1 MIHTR
6 FALRR
11 PVTTLMTF
19 IAIAL
24 IGVIALR
31 LLPLELFPDIRFP
44 GLQVTIPYAG
54 STPEEVEELITR
66 PAEEAIATLSGI
78 KEIRSTSSET
88 GAQLVVLFEWDR
100 DPSAIGFEVRTK
112 LESIKHEFP
121 PSANRILTN
130 MFAAGDD
137 RAVAIRI
144 ASKEDLTR
152 QYDTLDRYLKKPLER
167 LDGVA
172 RVSLEGVEP
181 LELRILVDPVRLA
194 AYGVDVARLRDSL
207 EGANFSVS
215 AGEVTGGSQRFLVRP
230 IGEFRTID
238 DVRDFIVTGNVRLR
252 DIADVSMVTPELT
265 VGRHLNGRT
274 GVGLD
279 VFKGTGANIVDV
291 ADRVVKVVEEQHKLP
306 QLQGVEIIV
315 LQNQAESIRSSL
327 SELRNAGLIG
337 AGLALVV
344 LFLFLRDWPTTLI
357 VGLAVPFS
365 LLITVAAMYFLGFSL
380 NILTMMG
387 MLLAIGLL
395 VDNAVVVTESIFRH
409 RQTAGA
415 DPVATTLSGV
425 TEVGLAV
432 LAGTLSTV
440 IVFLPIIF
448 GEESEISIFM
458 VHVAVPIVV
467 SMLASLLVAQTIIP
481 TLTSRFPPPP
491 AIRSGSVFARIQ
503 EWYLRRLDWMFS
515 HKWWS
520 ALVVVL
526 IVLSP
531 VALFPTGLLK
541 FDMFPQDPSDRMFL
555 PYHIDGTYPLP
566 RVEEAVTRV
575 ERYLEENRER
585 FGIELVYSY
594 FLPDDASSTIKFK
607 PKDQLPMDPREIVK
621 EIEKG
626 MPEIIIGK
634 PSFRFDEDQ
643 GGTGSFSMRLTGEST
658 EQLVTLSHAVVQ
670 RLKDVKGLE
679 SPRSAPKAGEHEVQ
693 VVVDRDRAAR
703 LGLSPQAVAQ
713 TIAVAMRGDPLKEF
727 RADDREVQM
736 RLAFRADTR
745 QTLEDLAATPLY
757 LPDGT
762 RSSLGAVA
770 TFRIDQTA
778 RTIERVDQLTSVV
791 IEGNIAEKSS
801 LDDVKKGV
809 DAVMKEFPLP
819 PGVAWQYGRSVEDS
833 DDTAQT
839 MQTNILLAIALIFLV
854 MASLFESLLYPVSI
868 ITSIVFAIVGVFWG
882 LAITRT
888 SVSFMAMLGIMI
900 LIGVIVN
907 IGIVLIA
914 HVIDLRK
921 EGLNRHDAI
930 IEAARHRL
938 RPILMTTV
946 VTLLAMLPLAV
957 GHTQVGGD
965 GPAYY
970 PMARALMSGLFFGSV
985 TSLFFVPLFYVW
997 LDDMNIW
1004 RQRIRLYGRGPEG
1017 TRPFSGEVSPGPGAG
1032 R

>member
-1 MIHTR
+1 MVHTR

-24 IGVIALR
+24 IGVIATW

-44 GLQVTIPYAG
+44 GIQITIPYAG
-54 STPEEVEELITR
+54 STPEEVEQLITR

-88 GAQLVVLFEWDR
+88 GAELTVFFEWGR
-100 DPSAIGFEVRTK
+100 DPAAVGFEVRTK
-112 LESIKHEFP
+112 LESIRHEFP
-121 PSANRILTN
+121 PSANRVLTR

-137 RAVAIRI
+137 RVVAIRI
-144 ASKEDLTR
+144 ASQEDLTR

-194 AYGVDVARLRDSL
+194 AFGVDISHLRDSL

-215 AGEVTGGSQRFLVRP
+215 AGEVTGGEQRFLVRP
-230 IGEFRTID
+230 LGEFQTLE
-238 DVRDFIVTGNVRLR
+238 DVRNFIVTGNVRLR
-252 DIADVSMVTPELT
+252 DIADVNLVTPELT
-265 VGRHLNGRT
+265 VGRHLNGRP

-279 VFKGTGANIVDV
+279 VFKSTGANIVEV
-291 ADRVVKVVEEQHKLP
+291 ADRVMAVVGEQRKLP
-306 QLQGVEIIV
+306 QLQGIDIIV
-315 LQNQAESIRSSL
+315 LQNQSENIHSSL

-344 LFLFLRDWPTTLI
+344 LFLFLRHWPTTLI
-357 VGLAVPFS
+357 VALAVPFS

-409 RQTAGA
+409 RQMPGA
-415 DPVATTLSGV
+415 EPIASTLSGV
-425 TEVGLAV
+425 TEVGVAV

-448 GEESEISIFM
+448 GEESQISIFM

-467 SMLASLLVAQTIIP
+467 AMLASLLVAQTIIP
-481 TLTSRFPPPP
+481 TLTARFPPPP
-491 AIRSGSVFARIQ
+491 AIKSGSYFARIQ
-503 EWYLRRLDWMFS
+503 EWYLSKLDWLFR
-515 HKWWS
+515 HKWWA
-520 ALVVVL
+520 ALFVLL
-526 IVLSP
+526 IVASP
-531 VALFPTGLLK
+531 VPLFATGLVK
-541 FDMFPQDPSDRMFL
+541 VDMFPQDASDRLYL
-555 PYHIDGTYPLP
+555 PYHIEGTYPLA
-566 RVEEAVTRV
+566 RTEAAVTRV
-575 ERYLEENRER
+575 EQYLEANRER
-585 FGIELVYSY
+585 FGIELIYSY
-594 FLPDDASSTIKFK
+594 FLPDEASSVIKLK
-607 PKDQLPMDPREIVK
+607 PRDELPMAPRDLMK

-626 MPEIIIGK
+626 LPEIIIGK

-643 GGTGSFSMRLTGEST
+643 EQTGAFSMRLTGEST
-658 EQLVTLSHAVVQ
+658 EELVALSRVVAQ
-670 RLKDVKGLE
+670 RLRDVKGFD
-679 SPRSAPKAGEHEVQ
+679 SVRSTAKAGEHEVQ
-693 VVVDRDRAAR
+693 VIVDRERAAL
-703 LGLSPQAVAQ
+703 LGLSPQVVAQ

-727 RADDREVQM
+727 RSDDREIQM
-736 RLAFRADTR
+736 RLAFRADSR

-762 RSSLGAVA
+762 RSTLGAVA
-770 TFRIDQTA
+770 GFRIDQTA
-778 RTIERVDQLTSVV
+778 RTIERVDRLTSVV
-791 IEGNIAEKSS
+791 IEGIVSDGSS
-801 LDDVKKGV
+801 LDEVKKGV
-809 DAVMKEFPLP
+809 EAAMDQFPLP
-819 PGVAWQYGRSVEDS
+819 PGVGWKYGRSVEDS
-833 DDTAQT
+833 DDTAAT
-839 MQTNILLAIALIFLV
+839 MQMNILLAVALIFLV

-868 ITSIVFAIVGVFWG
+868 ITSIIFAIVGVFWG

-888 SVSFMAMLGIMI
+888 QMSFMAMLGIMI

-921 EGLNRHDAI
+921 EGMNRHDAI
-930 IEAARHRL
+930 LEAARHRL
-938 RPILMTTV
+938 RPIMMTTV

-957 GHTQVGGD
+957 GDTQIGGD

-970 PMARALMSGLFFGSV
+970 PMARALMSGLLFGSV

-1004 RQRIRLYGRGPEG
+1004 RQRIRLFSRGG
-1017 TRPFSGEVSPGPGAG
+1017 VQAAGA

>member
-1 MIHTR
+1 VIHTR

-24 IGVIALR
+24 IGVIAMR

-88 GAQLVVLFEWDR
+88 GAEIVVLFQWDR
-100 DPSAIGFEVRTK
+100 DPSAIGFAVRTK

-137 RAVAIRI
+137 RVVSIRI
-144 ASKEDLTR
+144 ASSEDLTR
-152 QYDTLDRYLKKPLER
+152 QYDTLDRYLKKPVER

-181 LELRILVDPVRLA
+181 LEMRILIDPVRLA
-194 AYGVDVARLRDSL
+194 AHGVDVARLRDAL
-207 EGANFSVS
+207 QGANFSVS
-215 AGEVTGGSQRFLVRP
+215 AGEVTGGGQRFLVRP

-252 DIADVSMVTPELT
+252 DIADVRLVTPDLT

-279 VFKGTGANIVDV
+279 VFKATGANIVDV
-291 ADRVVKVVEEQHKLP
+291 ADRVMKVVDEQRKLP
-306 QLQGVEIIV
+306 QLQGIDVIV

-327 SELRNAGLIG
+327 DELRNAGLIG

-344 LFLFLRDWPTTLI
+344 LFLFLRDWPTTAI
-357 VGLAVPFS
+357 VALAVPFS

-409 RQTAGA
+409 RQAPGA
-415 DPVATTLSGV
+415 DPVATTLAGV
-425 TEVGLAV
+425 SEVGLAV

-448 GEESEISIFM
+448 GQESEISVFM
-458 VHVAVPIVV
+458 VHVAVPIVI

-481 TLTSRFPPPP
+481 TLTARFPPPP
-491 AIRSGSVFARIQ
+491 PIRAGSFFARIQ
-503 EWYLRRLDWMFS
+503 GWYLRRLDWMFS

-520 ALVVVL
+520 ALAVVL
-526 IVLSP
+526 TVLSP
-531 VALFPTGLLK
+531 AVLFPTGLLK
-541 FDMFPQDPSDRMFL
+541 VDMFPQDPSDRAFL
-555 PYHIDGTYPLP
+555 LYHIEGTYPLA

-575 ERYLEENRER
+575 ENYLEANKER
-585 FGIELVYSY
+585 FGIDLVYSY
-594 FLPDDASSTIKFK
+594 FQPDEASSSIKFK
-607 PKDQLPMDPREIVK
+607 PRDQMPKDPREIVT

-626 MPEIIIGK
+626 LPEIIIGK

-643 GGTGSFSMRLTGEST
+643 NQTGAFSMRLTGGST
-658 EQLVTLSHAVVQ
+658 EQLVALAKDVVR
-670 RLKDVKGLE
+670 RLRDVKGLE
-679 SPRSAPKAGEHEVQ
+679 SPRSTAKAGEHEIQ
-693 VVVDRDRAAR
+693 VIVDRDRAAR
-703 LGLSPQAVAQ
+703 LGLSAQAVAQ

-727 RADDREVQM
+727 RADDREIQM
-736 RLAFRADTR
+736 RLAFRADNR
-745 QTLEDLAATPLY
+745 QTMEDLAATPLY

-762 RSSLGAVA
+762 RSSIGAVA
-770 TFRIDQTA
+770 SFRMDQTA

-791 IEGNIAEKSS
+791 IEGIIAEKSS
-801 LDDVKKGV
+801 LDEVKKGV
-809 DAVMKEFPLP
+809 DAAMKEFPMP
-819 PGVAWQYGRSVEDS
+819 PGVSWQYGRSVEDS

-839 MQTNILLAIALIFLV
+839 MQTNILLAVALIFLV

-888 SVSFMAMLGIMI
+888 PMSFMSMLGIMI

-921 EGLNRHDAI
+921 EGMNRHDAI

-957 GHTQVGGD
+957 GDTQVGGE

-997 LDDMNIW
+997 LDDLNIW
-1004 RQRIRLYGRGPEG
+1004 RQRVRLHAERAKVTVP
-1017 TRPFSGEVSPGPGAG
+1017 
-1032 R
+1032 

>member
-19 IAIAL
+19 IAVSL
-24 IGVIALR
+24 IGVIAMR

-44 GLQVTIPYAG
+44 GLQVTIPYSG

-88 GAQLVVLFEWDR
+88 GAELVVLFQWDR
-100 DPSAIGFEVRTK
+100 DPSAVGFAVRTK

-121 PSANRILTN
+121 PSANRILTQ

-137 RAVAIRI
+137 RVLAVRI
-144 ASKEDLTR
+144 SSNEDLTR

-181 LELRILVDPVRLA
+181 LELRILVDPVRIA
-194 AYGVDVARLRDSL
+194 AYGVDVARLRDAL

-215 AGEVTGGSQRFLVRP
+215 AGEVTGGQQRFLVRP
-230 IGEFRTID
+230 IGEFRTIE
-238 DVRDFIVTGNVRLR
+238 DVRNFIVAGNVRLR
-252 DIADVSMVTPELT
+252 DVADVNLVTPELT
-265 VGRHLNGRT
+265 VGRHLNGRP

-279 VFKGTGANIVDV
+279 VFKSTGANIVDV
-291 ADRVVKVVEEQHKLP
+291 ADRVMAVVEEQRKLP
-306 QLQGVEIIV
+306 QLQGVQVIV
-315 LQNQAESIRSSL
+315 LQNQSENIKSSL
-327 SELRNAGLIG
+327 GELRNAGLIG

-344 LFLFLRDWPTTLI
+344 LFLFLRDVPTTLI
-357 VGLAVPFS
+357 VSLAVPFS

-409 RQTAGA
+409 RQAAGA
-415 DPVATTLSGV
+415 DAVGATLSGV

-448 GEESEISIFM
+448 GQESEISIFM
-458 VHVAVPIVV
+458 VHVAVPIVI

-481 TLTSRFPPPP
+481 TLTARFPSPPP
-491 AIRSGSVFARIQ
+491 IKAGSYFARVQ
-503 EWYLRRLDWMFS
+503 SWYLRRLDWMFA

-520 ALVVVL
+520 ALFVVL
-526 IVLSP
+526 TVLSP
-531 VALFPTGLLK
+531 VPLFASKILK
-541 FDMFPQDPSDRMFL
+541 MDMFPQDASDRLFL
-555 PYHIDGTYPLP
+555 PYHIEGTYPLE
-566 RVEEAVTRV
+566 RTEEAVSRV
-575 ERYLEENRER
+575 EKYLEDNKDR
-585 FGIELVYSY
+585 FGIDLIYSY
-594 FLPDDASSTIKFK
+594 YLPDEASSVIRLK
-607 PKDQLPMDPREIVK
+607 PREELPMDPRDLMK

-643 GGTGSFSMRLTGEST
+643 GQTGSFSMRLTGEST
-658 EQLVTLSHAVVQ
+658 EALVALSGAVVQ
-670 RLKDVKGLE
+670 RLRDVKGFD
-679 SPRSAPKAGEHEVQ
+679 SVRSTAKAGEHEIQ
-693 VVVDRDRAAR
+693 VLVDRDRASR

-727 RADDREVQM
+727 RADDREIQM
-736 RLAFRADTR
+736 RLAFRADNR
-745 QTLEDLAATPLY
+745 QSLEDLASTPLY

-762 RSSLGAVA
+762 RSNLGAVA
-770 TFRIDQTA
+770 TFRIDKSA
-778 RTIERVDQLTSVV
+778 RTIERVNQLTSVV
-791 IEGNIAEKSS
+791 IEGIISEKSS

-809 DAVMKEFPLP
+809 DAVMKEYPLP
-819 PGVAWQYGRSVEDS
+819 PGVGWEYGRSVQDS
-833 DDTAQT
+833 DDTAKT
-839 MQTNILLAIALIFLV
+839 MQTNILLAVALIFLV

-868 ITSIVFAIVGVFWG
+868 ISSIIFAIVGVFWG
-882 LAITRT
+882 LAITQT
-888 SVSFMAMLGIMI
+888 PVSFMAMLGIMI

-914 HVIDLRK
+914 HVLDLRK
-921 EGLNRHDAI
+921 EGMNRHDAI
-930 IEAARHRL
+930 LEAARHRL

-957 GHTQVGGD
+957 GHTQIGGD

-970 PMARALMSGLFFGSV
+970 PMARALMSGLAFGSV

-997 LDDMNIW
+997 LDDVNVW
-1004 RQRIRLYGRGPEG
+1004 RQRVKLHSRGGQPAAES
-1017 TRPFSGEVSPGPGAG
+1017 T
-1032 R
+1032 

>member
-19 IAIAL
+19 IAVSL
-24 IGVIALR
+24 IGVIAMR

-44 GLQVTIPYAG
+44 GLQVTIPYSG

-88 GAQLVVLFEWDR
+88 GAELVVLFQWDR
-100 DPSAIGFEVRTK
+100 DPSAVGFAVRTK

-121 PSANRILTN
+121 PSANRILTQ

-137 RAVAIRI
+137 RVLAVRI
-144 ASKEDLTR
+144 SSNEDLTR

-181 LELRILVDPVRLA
+181 LELRILVDPVRIA
-194 AYGVDVARLRDSL
+194 AYGVDVARLRDAL

-215 AGEVTGGSQRFLVRP
+215 AGEVTGGQQRFLVRP
-230 IGEFRTID
+230 IGEFRTIE
-238 DVRDFIVTGNVRLR
+238 DVRNFIVAGNVRLR
-252 DIADVSMVTPELT
+252 DVADVNLVTPELT
-265 VGRHLNGRT
+265 VGRHLNGRP

-279 VFKGTGANIVDV
+279 VFKSTGANIVDV
-291 ADRVVKVVEEQHKLP
+291 ADRVMAVVEEQRKLP
-306 QLQGVEIIV
+306 QLQGVQVIV
-315 LQNQAESIRSSL
+315 LQNQSENIKSSL
-327 SELRNAGLIG
+327 GELRNAGLIG

-344 LFLFLRDWPTTLI
+344 LFLFLRDVPTTLI
-357 VGLAVPFS
+357 VSLAVPFS

-409 RQTAGA
+409 RQAAGA
-415 DPVATTLSGV
+415 DAVGATLSGV

-448 GEESEISIFM
+448 GQESEISIFM
-458 VHVAVPIVV
+458 VHVAVPIVI

-481 TLTSRFPPPP
+481 TLTARFPSPPP
-491 AIRSGSVFARIQ
+491 IKAGSYFARVQ
-503 EWYLRRLDWMFS
+503 SWYLRRLDWMFA

-520 ALVVVL
+520 ALFVVL
-526 IVLSP
+526 TVLSP
-531 VALFPTGLLK
+531 VPLFASKILK
-541 FDMFPQDPSDRMFL
+541 MDMFPQDASDRLFL
-555 PYHIDGTYPLP
+555 PYHIEGTYPLE
-566 RVEEAVTRV
+566 RTEEAVSRV
-575 ERYLEENRER
+575 EKYLEDNKDR
-585 FGIELVYSY
+585 FGIDLIYSY
-594 FLPDDASSTIKFK
+594 YLPDEASSVIRLK
-607 PKDQLPMDPREIVK
+607 PREELPMDPRDLMK

-634 PSFRFDEDQ
+634 PSFRFDEEQ
-643 GGTGSFSMRLTGEST
+643 EQTGSFSMRLTGEST
-658 EQLVTLSHAVVQ
+658 EALVALSGAVVQ
-670 RLKDVKGLE
+670 RLRDVKGFD
-679 SPRSAPKAGEHEVQ
+679 SVRSTAKAGEHEIQ
-693 VVVDRDRAAR
+693 VLVDRDRASR

-727 RADDREVQM
+727 RADDREIQM
-736 RLAFRADTR
+736 RLAFRADNR
-745 QTLEDLAATPLY
+745 QSLEDLASTPLY

-762 RSSLGAVA
+762 RSNLGAVA
-770 TFRIDQTA
+770 TFRIDKSA
-778 RTIERVDQLTSVV
+778 RTIERVNQLTSVV
-791 IEGNIAEKSS
+791 IEGIISEKSS

-809 DAVMKEFPLP
+809 DAVMKEYPLP
-819 PGVAWQYGRSVEDS
+819 PGVGWEYGRSVQDS
-833 DDTAQT
+833 DDTAKT
-839 MQTNILLAIALIFLV
+839 MQTNILLAVALIFLV

-868 ITSIVFAIVGVFWG
+868 ISSIIFAIVGVFWG
-882 LAITRT
+882 LAITQT
-888 SVSFMAMLGIMI
+888 PVSFMAMLGIMI

-914 HVIDLRK
+914 HVLDLRK
-921 EGLNRHDAI
+921 EGMNRHDAI
-930 IEAARHRL
+930 LEAARHRL

-957 GHTQVGGD
+957 GHTQIGGD

-970 PMARALMSGLFFGSV
+970 PMARALMSGLAFGSV

-997 LDDMNIW
+997 LDDVNVW
-1004 RQRIRLYGRGPEG
+1004 RQRVKLHSRGGQPAAES
-1017 TRPFSGEVSPGPGAG
+1017 T
-1032 R
+1032 

>member
-19 IAIAL
+19 IAVSL
-24 IGVIALR
+24 IGVIAMR

-44 GLQVTIPYAG
+44 GLQVTIPYSG

-88 GAQLVVLFEWDR
+88 GAELVVLFQWDR
-100 DPSAIGFEVRTK
+100 DPSAVGFAVRTK

-121 PSANRILTN
+121 PSANRILTQ

-137 RAVAIRI
+137 RVLAVRI
-144 ASKEDLTR
+144 SSNEDLTR

-181 LELRILVDPVRLA
+181 LELRILVDPVRIA
-194 AYGVDVARLRDSL
+194 AYGVDVARLRDAL

-215 AGEVTGGSQRFLVRP
+215 AGEVTGGQQRFLVRP
-230 IGEFRTID
+230 IGEFRTIE
-238 DVRDFIVTGNVRLR
+238 DVRNFIVAGNVRLR
-252 DIADVSMVTPELT
+252 DVADVNLVTPELT
-265 VGRHLNGRT
+265 VGRHLNGRP

-279 VFKGTGANIVDV
+279 VFKSTGANIVDV
-291 ADRVVKVVEEQHKLP
+291 ADRVMAVVEEQRKLP
-306 QLQGVEIIV
+306 QLQGVQVIV
-315 LQNQAESIRSSL
+315 LQNQSENIKSSL
-327 SELRNAGLIG
+327 GELRNAGLIG

-344 LFLFLRDWPTTLI
+344 LFLFLRDVPTTLI
-357 VGLAVPFS
+357 VSLAVPFS

-409 RQTAGA
+409 RQAAGA
-415 DPVATTLSGV
+415 DAVGATLSGV

-448 GEESEISIFM
+448 GQESEISIFM
-458 VHVAVPIVV
+458 VHVAVPIVI

-481 TLTSRFPPPP
+481 TLTARFPSPPP
-491 AIRSGSVFARIQ
+491 IKAGSYFARVQ
-503 EWYLRRLDWMFS
+503 SWYLRRLDWMFA

-520 ALVVVL
+520 ALFVL
-526 IVLSP
+526 LTVLSP
-531 VALFPTGLLK
+531 VPLFASKILK
-541 FDMFPQDPSDRMFL
+541 MDMFPQDASDRLFL
-555 PYHIDGTYPLP
+555 PYHIEGTYPLE
-566 RVEEAVTRV
+566 RTEEAVSRV
-575 ERYLEENRER
+575 EKYLEDNKDR
-585 FGIELVYSY
+585 FGIDLIYSY
-594 FLPDDASSTIKFK
+594 YLPDEASSVIRLK
-607 PKDQLPMDPREIVK
+607 PREELPMDPRDLMK

-634 PSFRFDEDQ
+634 PSFRFDEEQ
-643 GGTGSFSMRLTGEST
+643 EQTGSFSMRLTGEST
-658 EQLVTLSHAVVQ
+658 EALVALSGAVVQ
-670 RLKDVKGLE
+670 RLRDVKGFD
-679 SPRSAPKAGEHEVQ
+679 SVRSTAKAGEHEIQ
-693 VVVDRDRAAR
+693 VLVDRDRASR

-727 RADDREVQM
+727 RADDREIQM
-736 RLAFRADTR
+736 RLAFRADNR
-745 QTLEDLAATPLY
+745 QSLEDLASTPLY

-762 RSSLGAVA
+762 RSNLGAVA
-770 TFRIDQTA
+770 TFRIDKSA
-778 RTIERVDQLTSVV
+778 RTIERVNQLTSVV
-791 IEGNIAEKSS
+791 IEGIISEKSS

-809 DAVMKEFPLP
+809 DAVMKEYPLP
-819 PGVAWQYGRSVEDS
+819 PGVGWEYGRSVQDS
-833 DDTAQT
+833 DDTAKT
-839 MQTNILLAIALIFLV
+839 MQTNILLAVALIFLV

-868 ITSIVFAIVGVFWG
+868 ISSIIFAIVGVFWG
-882 LAITRT
+882 LAITQT
-888 SVSFMAMLGIMI
+888 PVSFMAMLGIMI

-914 HVIDLRK
+914 HVLDLRK
-921 EGLNRHDAI
+921 EGMNRHDAI
-930 IEAARHRL
+930 LEAARHRL

-957 GHTQVGGD
+957 GHTQIGGD

-970 PMARALMSGLFFGSV
+970 PMARALMSGLAFGSV

-997 LDDMNIW
+997 LDDVNVW
-1004 RQRIRLYGRGPEG
+1004 RQRVKLHSRGGQPAAES
-1017 TRPFSGEVSPGPGAG
+1017 T
-1032 R
+1032 

>member
-44 GLQVTIPYAG
+44 GLQVTIPYSG

-88 GAQLVVLFEWDR
+88 GAQLVVLFQWDR
-100 DPSAIGFEVRTK
+100 DPSAVGFEVRTK

-121 PSANRILTN
+121 PSANRILTQ

-137 RAVAIRI
+137 RVLAVRI
-144 ASKEDLTR
+144 SSEEDMTR

-194 AYGVDVARLRDSL
+194 AYGVDVARLRDAL

-215 AGEVTGGSQRFLVRP
+215 AGEVTGGRQRFLVRP

-252 DIADVSMVTPELT
+252 DIAEVAMVTPELT
-265 VGRHLNGRT
+265 VGRHLNGRP

-279 VFKGTGANIVDV
+279 VFKTTGANIVDV
-291 ADRVVKVVEEQHKLP
+291 ADRVMAVVEEQRKLP
-306 QLQGVEIIV
+306 QLQGIDIIV
-315 LQNQAESIRSSL
+315 LQNQSENIKSSL
-327 SELRNAGLIG
+327 GELRNAGLIG

-409 RQTAGA
+409 RQVAGA
-415 DPVATTLSGV
+415 DAVGSTLAGV

-448 GEESEISIFM
+448 GEESEISVFM

-481 TLTSRFPPPP
+481 TLTARFPPPP
-491 AIRSGSVFARIQ
+491 PIRSGSAFARIQ
-503 EWYLRRLDWMFS
+503 DWYLRRLDWMFS

-520 ALVVVL
+520 ALFVVL
-526 IVLSP
+526 TVLSP
-531 VALFPTGLLK
+531 VPLFATKLVK
-541 FDMFPQDPSDRMFL
+541 MDMFPQDASNRLFL
-555 PYHIDGTYPLP
+555 PYHIEGTYPLA

-575 ERYLEENRER
+575 ETYLEANKDR
-585 FGIELVYSY
+585 FGIDLIYSY
-594 FLPDDASSTIKFK
+594 YLPDEASSVIRLK
-607 PKDQLPMDPREIVK
+607 PRDELPMDPRDLMK

-634 PSFRFDEDQ
+634 PSFRFDEQQDQ
-643 GGTGSFSMRLTGEST
+643 TGAFSMRLTGEST
-658 EQLVTLSHAVVQ
+658 EELVALSHVVVQ
-670 RLKDVKGLE
+670 RLRDVKGFD
-679 SPRSAPKAGEHEVQ
+679 SVRTTAKAGEHEIQ
-693 VVVDRDRAAR
+693 VIVDRDRAAR
-703 LGLSPQAVAQ
+703 LGLTPQSVAQ
-713 TIAVAMRGDPLKEF
+713 TIAIAMRGDPLKEF
-727 RADDREVQM
+727 RSDDREIQM
-736 RLAFRADTR
+736 RLAFRADSR

-791 IEGNIAEKSS
+791 IEGIISEKSS

-819 PGVAWQYGRSVEDS
+819 PGVAWQYGRSVQDS
-833 DDTAQT
+833 DDTAKT
-839 MQTNILLAIALIFLV
+839 MQTNILLAVALIFLV

-868 ITSIVFAIVGVFWG
+868 ITSIIFAIVGVFWG
-882 LAITRT
+882 LAITAT
-888 SVSFMAMLGIMI
+888 PVSFMSMLGIMI

-921 EGLNRHDAI
+921 EGMGRHDAI

-957 GHTQVGGD
+957 GDTQIGGD

-970 PMARALMSGLFFGSV
+970 PMARALMSGLFFGSI
-985 TSLFFVPLFYVW
+985 TSMFFVPLFYVW
-997 LDDMNIW
+997 LDDMNVW
-1004 RQRIRLYGRGPEG
+1004 RQRIKLFSRGGQPAAEA
-1017 TRPFSGEVSPGPGAG
+1017 R
-1032 R
+1032 

>member
-1 MIHTR
+1 VIHTR

-11 PVTTLMTF
+11 PVTALMTF

-24 IGVIALR
+24 IGVIAMR

-44 GLQVTIPYAG
+44 GLQVTIPYSG

-88 GAQLVVLFEWDR
+88 GAELVVLFQWNR
-100 DPSAIGFEVRTK
+100 DPSAVGFEVRTK
-112 LESIKHEFP
+112 LESIRHEFP
-121 PSANRILTN
+121 PSANRILTR

-137 RAVAIRI
+137 RVLAVRI
-144 ASKEDLTR
+144 SSDEDLTR

-194 AYGVDVARLRDSL
+194 AYGVDVARLRDAL

-215 AGEVTGGSQRFLVRP
+215 AGEVTGGAQRFLVRP

-238 DVRDFIVTGNVRLR
+238 DVRDFIVTGNVRLK
-252 DIADVSMVTPELT
+252 DIAEVAMVTPELT
-265 VGRHLNGRT
+265 VGRHLNGRP

-279 VFKGTGANIVDV
+279 VFKATGANIVDV
-291 ADRVVKVVEEQHKLP
+291 ADRVMSVVEEQRKLP
-306 QLQGVEIIV
+306 QLQGIQIIV
-315 LQNQAESIRSSL
+315 LQNQSENIRKSL
-327 SELRNAGLIG
+327 GDLRNAGLVG

-409 RQTAGA
+409 RQVPGSDAITA
-415 DPVATTLSGV
+415 TLSGV

-481 TLTSRFPPPP
+481 TLTARFPPPP
-491 AIRSGSVFARIQ
+491 AIRAGSYFARIQ
-503 EWYLRRLDWMFS
+503 DWYLRRLDWMFS

-520 ALVVVL
+520 ALLVVL
-526 IVLSP
+526 TVLSP
-531 VALFPTGLLK
+531 VPLFATKLVK
-541 FDMFPQDPSDRMFL
+541 MDMFPQDASDRLFL
-555 PYHIDGTYPLP
+555 PYHIEGTYPLA
-566 RVEEAVTRV
+566 RTEEAVTRV
-575 ERYLEENRER
+575 EKYLEDNKDR
-585 FGIELVYSY
+585 FGIDLIYSY
-594 FLPDDASSTIKFK
+594 YLPDEASSVIKLK
-607 PKDQLPMDPREIVK
+607 PRDQLPMDPHDLMQ

-634 PSFRFDEDQ
+634 PSFRFDEEQDQ
-643 GGTGSFSMRLTGEST
+643 AGSFSMRLTGEST
-658 EQLVTLSHAVVQ
+658 EELVALSHVVVQ
-670 RLKDVKGLE
+670 RLRDVKGLD
-679 SPRSAPKAGEHEVQ
+679 SVRSTAKAGEHEIQ
-693 VVVDRDRAAR
+693 VIVDRDRAAR

-713 TIAVAMRGDPLKEF
+713 TIAVAMRGDPLTEF
-727 RADDREVQM
+727 RADDREIQM
-736 RLAFRADTR
+736 RLAFRADNR
-745 QTLEDLAATPLY
+745 QTLEDLASTPLY
-757 LPDGT
+757 LPNRT

-791 IEGNIAEKSS
+791 IEGIISEKSS
-801 LDDVKKGV
+801 LDEVKKGV
-809 DAVMKEFPLP
+809 DALMKDFPLP
-819 PGVAWQYGRSVEDS
+819 PGVGWQYGRSVQDS
-833 DDTAQT
+833 DDTAKT
-839 MQTNILLAIALIFLV
+839 MQTNILLAVALIFLV

-868 ITSIVFAIVGVFWG
+868 ITSIIFAIVGVFWG
-882 LAITRT
+882 LAITAT
-888 SVSFMAMLGIMI
+888 PMSFMAMLGIMI

-921 EGLNRHDAI
+921 EGMNRHDAI

-946 VTLLAMLPLAV
+946 VTLLAMLPLAL
-957 GHTQVGGD
+957 GHTQIGGD

-970 PMARALMSGLFFGSV
+970 PMARALMSGLFFGSI
-985 TSLFFVPLFYVW
+985 TSLFFVPLFFVW

-1004 RQRIRLYGRGPEG
+1004 RQRIKLFSRGGEPAAEG
-1017 TRPFSGEVSPGPGAG
+1017 S
-1032 R
+1032 

>member
-1 MIHTR
+1 MFHTQ

-19 IAIAL
+19 IAIAM
-24 IGVIALR
+24 IGVIATW

-44 GLQVTIPYAG
+44 GIQITIPYAG
-54 STPEEVEELITR
+54 STPEEVEQLITR

-88 GAQLVVLFEWDR
+88 GAELVVLFQWDR
-100 DPSAIGFEVRTK
+100 DPSAVGFEVRTK
-112 LESIKHEFP
+112 LESIRHEFP
-121 PSANRILTN
+121 PSANRILTQ

-137 RAVAIRI
+137 RVLAVRI
-144 ASKEDLTR
+144 SSQEDLTR

-194 AYGVDVARLRDSL
+194 AYGVDIARLRDAL

-215 AGEVTGGSQRFLVRP
+215 AGEVTGGAQRFLVRP

-238 DVRDFIVTGNVRLR
+238 DVRNFIVTGNVRLH
-252 DIADVSMVTPELT
+252 DIADVSMVTPDLT
-265 VGRHLNGRT
+265 VGRHLNGRP

-279 VFKGTGANIVDV
+279 VFKSTGANIVDV
-291 ADRVVKVVEEQHKLP
+291 ADRVMAVVEEQRKLP
-306 QLQGVEIIV
+306 QLQGIEIIV
-315 LQNQAESIRSSL
+315 LQNQSENIRTSL
-327 SELRNAGLIG
+327 SDLRNAGLIG
-337 AGLALVV
+337 AGLALIV
-344 LFLFLRDWPTTLI
+344 LFLFLRHWPTTLI
-357 VGLAVPFS
+357 VALAVPFS

-409 RQTAGA
+409 RQVPGA
-415 DPVATTLSGV
+415 DPLSSTLAGV
-425 TEVGLAV
+425 SEVGLAV

-448 GEESEISIFM
+448 GSESEISIFM

-467 SMLASLLVAQTIIP
+467 AMLASLLVAQTIIP
-481 TLTSRFPPPP
+481 TLTARFPPPP
-491 AIRSGSVFARIQ
+491 AIKAGSYFAKIQ

-520 ALVVVL
+520 ALFVVAT
-526 IVLSP
+526 VLSP
-531 VALFPTGLLK
+531 VPLFATGLVK
-541 FDMFPQDPSDRMFL
+541 MDMFPQDASDRLYL
-555 PYHIDGTYPLP
+555 PFHIEGTYPLS

-575 ERYLEENRER
+575 EKYLEANKER
-585 FGIELVYSY
+585 FGIDLIYSH
-594 FLPDDASSTIKFK
+594 FEPDDASSVIRLK
-607 PKDQLPMDPREIVK
+607 PKAELPMEPRDLMK

-626 MPEIIIGK
+626 LPEIIIGK

-643 GGTGSFSMRLTGEST
+643 DQTGAFSMRLTGEST
-658 EQLVTLSHAVVQ
+658 EELVALSHDVVR
-670 RLKDVKGLE
+670 RLRDVKGFD
-679 SPRSAPKAGEHEVQ
+679 SVRTTAKAGEHEIQ
-693 VVVDRDRAAR
+693 VIVDRERAAR

-727 RADDREVQM
+727 RADDREIQM
-736 RLAFRADTR
+736 RLAFRADNR

-757 LPDGT
+757 LPNGT

-770 TFRIDQTA
+770 NFRIDQTA
-778 RTIERVDQLTSVV
+778 RTIERVDRLTSVV
-791 IEGNIAEKSS
+791 IEGILAEKAS

-809 DAVMKEFPLP
+809 EAVMNEYPLP
-819 PGVAWQYGRSVEDS
+819 PGVGWKYGRSVEDS
-833 DDTAQT
+833 DDTAVT
-839 MQTNILLAIALIFLV
+839 MRNNIYLAIALIFLV

-888 SVSFMAMLGIMI
+888 PVSFMSMLGIMI

-921 EGLNRHDAI
+921 EGMNRHDAI

-946 VTLLAMLPLAV
+946 VTLLAMLPLAI
-957 GHTQVGGD
+957 GHTQIGGD

-985 TSLFFVPLFYVW
+985 TSLFFVPMFFVW
-997 LDDMNIW
+997 LDDLNNW
-1004 RQRIRLYGRGPEG
+1004 RQRIKLFSR
-1017 TRPFSGEVSPGPGAG
+1017 SGEPTTEAP
-1032 R
+1032 

>member
-19 IAIAL
+19 IAVSL
-24 IGVIALR
+24 IGVIAMR

-44 GLQVTIPYAG
+44 GLQVTIPYSG

-88 GAQLVVLFEWDR
+88 GAELVVLFQWDR
-100 DPSAIGFEVRTK
+100 DPSAVGFAVRTK

-121 PSANRILTN
+121 PSANRILTQ

-137 RAVAIRI
+137 RVLAVRI
-144 ASKEDLTR
+144 SSNEDLTR

-181 LELRILVDPVRLA
+181 LELRILVDPVRIA
-194 AYGVDVARLRDSL
+194 AYGVDVARLRDAL

-215 AGEVTGGSQRFLVRP
+215 AGEVTGGQQRFLVRP
-230 IGEFRTID
+230 IGEFRTIE
-238 DVRDFIVTGNVRLR
+238 DVRNFIVAGNVRLR
-252 DIADVSMVTPELT
+252 DVADVNLVTPELT
-265 VGRHLNGRT
+265 VGRHLNGRP

-279 VFKGTGANIVDV
+279 VFKSTGANIVDV
-291 ADRVVKVVEEQHKLP
+291 ADRVMAVVEEQRKLP
-306 QLQGVEIIV
+306 QLQGVQVIV
-315 LQNQAESIRSSL
+315 LQNQSENIKSSL
-327 SELRNAGLIG
+327 GELRNAGLIG

-344 LFLFLRDWPTTLI
+344 LFLFLRDVPTTLI
-357 VGLAVPFS
+357 VSLAVPFS

-409 RQTAGA
+409 RQAAGA
-415 DPVATTLSGV
+415 DAVGATLSGV

-448 GEESEISIFM
+448 GQESEISIFM
-458 VHVAVPIVV
+458 VHVAVPIVI

-481 TLTSRFPPPP
+481 TLTARFPSPPP
-491 AIRSGSVFARIQ
+491 IKAGSYFARVQ
-503 EWYLRRLDWMFS
+503 SWYLRRLDWMFA

-520 ALVVVL
+520 ALFVVL
-526 IVLSP
+526 TVLSP
-531 VALFPTGLLK
+531 VPLFASKILK
-541 FDMFPQDPSDRMFL
+541 MDMFPQDASDRLFL
-555 PYHIDGTYPLP
+555 PYHIEGTYPLE
-566 RVEEAVTRV
+566 RTEEAVSRV
-575 ERYLEENRER
+575 EKYLEDNKDR
-585 FGIELVYSY
+585 FGIDLIYSY
-594 FLPDDASSTIKFK
+594 YLPDEASSVIRLK
-607 PKDQLPMDPREIVK
+607 PREELPMDPRDLMK

-634 PSFRFDEDQ
+634 PSFRFDEEQ
-643 GGTGSFSMRLTGEST
+643 EQTGSFSMRLTGEST
-658 EQLVTLSHAVVQ
+658 EALVALSGAVVQ
-670 RLKDVKGLE
+670 RLRDVKGFD
-679 SPRSAPKAGEHEVQ
+679 SVRSTAKAGEHEIQ
-693 VVVDRDRAAR
+693 VLVDRDRASR

-727 RADDREVQM
+727 HADDREIQM
-736 RLAFRADTR
+736 RLAFRADNR
-745 QTLEDLAATPLY
+745 QSLEDLASTPLY

-762 RSSLGAVA
+762 RSNLGAVA
-770 TFRIDQTA
+770 TFRIDKSA
-778 RTIERVDQLTSVV
+778 RTIERVNQLTSVV
-791 IEGNIAEKSS
+791 IEGIISEKSS

-809 DAVMKEFPLP
+809 DAVMKEYPLP
-819 PGVAWQYGRSVEDS
+819 PGVGWEYGRSVQDS
-833 DDTAQT
+833 DDTAKT
-839 MQTNILLAIALIFLV
+839 MQTNILLAVALIFLV

-868 ITSIVFAIVGVFWG
+868 ISSIIFAIVGVFWG
-882 LAITRT
+882 LAITQT
-888 SVSFMAMLGIMI
+888 PVSFMAMLGIMI

-914 HVIDLRK
+914 HVLDLRK
-921 EGLNRHDAI
+921 EGMNRHDAI
-930 IEAARHRL
+930 LEAARHRL

-957 GHTQVGGD
+957 GHTQIGGD

-970 PMARALMSGLFFGSV
+970 PMARALMSGLAFGSV

-997 LDDMNIW
+997 LDDLNIW
-1004 RQRIRLYGRGPEG
+1004 RQRIKLHSRSGLAAAG
-1017 TRPFSGEVSPGPGAG
+1017 TG
-1032 R
+1032 